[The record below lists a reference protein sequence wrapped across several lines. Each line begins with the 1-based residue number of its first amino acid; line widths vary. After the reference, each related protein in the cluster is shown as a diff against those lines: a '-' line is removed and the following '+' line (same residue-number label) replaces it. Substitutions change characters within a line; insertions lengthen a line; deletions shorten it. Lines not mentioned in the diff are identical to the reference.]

1 MLGDLPGT
9 GRTMQSWPLGFAAGV
24 VLFGLAGPT
33 PAFPAWETYQNTE
46 YHYSMQYPRELFEGS
61 APDNGGITLY
71 TPDRRALLFIFG
83 GHNQKAEDAGELASG
98 LANLPDIY
106 RVTYRRVAEDWF
118 VLSGYLS
125 PSGDI
130 FYERV
135 ELSPSGRFLSGF
147 RLEYP
152 VSQRWKFDHL
162 IGRMGKSLTAPS
174 LR

>member
-1 MLGDLPGT
+1 
-9 GRTMQSWPLGFAAGV
+9 
-24 VLFGLAGPT
+24 VLLSGLTLPT
-33 PAFPAWETYQNTE
+33 PASAEWQTYRNSE
-46 YHYSMQYPRELFEGS
+46 YQYSVRYPEQLFEGS

-71 TPDRRALLFIFG
+71 TSDRRALLFIFG
-83 GHNQKAEDAGELASG
+83 GPNQTRENTRQLASG
-98 LANLPDIY
+98 LAVLPDIY
-106 RVTYRRVAEDWF
+106 RVTYRRVAANWF

-135 ELSPSGRFLSGF
+135 EVSPNGQFLSGF

-162 IGRMGKSLTAPS
+162 IGKMGKSLTAPS
-174 LR
+174 LK